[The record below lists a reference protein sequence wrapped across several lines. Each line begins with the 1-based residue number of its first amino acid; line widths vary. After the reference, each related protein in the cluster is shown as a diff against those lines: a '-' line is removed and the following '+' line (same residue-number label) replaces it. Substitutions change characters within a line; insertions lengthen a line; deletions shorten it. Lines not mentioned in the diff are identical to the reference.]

1 MAEDP
6 NDEWGS
12 VAGEADSPPAVDIEA
27 MLAAL
32 DEQMKGM
39 EPVDLK
45 RLGMGKGIG
54 FGALS
59 GKKSAEDLRFI
70 IHDHVA
76 AEAAGPIQLFM
87 FKAASG
93 QLGMARA
100 LRQSAVAPAMGPSAI
115 PVMEKKKGK
124 QRFEK
129 RRGEIGDE
137 EFDPIAIHNAEVAN
151 RQLIMTEKQVRCSIK
166 QPPS

>member
-12 VAGEADSPPAVDIEA
+12 VAGEADSPPAVDTEA

-32 DEQMKGM
+32 NEQMKGM
-39 EPVDLK
+39 EPLDLK
-45 RLGMGKGIG
+45 RLGMEKGIG

-59 GKKSAEDLRFI
+59 GKKSAEDLQYI

-93 QLGMARA
+93 QLGMAGFR
-100 LRQSAVAPAMGPSAI
+100 SKDEKFTGAPAAMGPSAI
-115 PVMEKKKGK
+115 PVMEKKKGNRK
-124 QRFEK
+124 
-129 RRGEIGDE
+129 GEIADE
-137 EFDPIAIHNAEVAN
+137 KFDPIAIHNAEVAN
-151 RQLIMTEKQVRCSIK
+151 RQLMAEKQVRCSIK